1 MKNKKTIAIIAV
13 TVILLILI
21 GLIFF
26 LMNRKY
32 TVTFETSAGVEAG
45 KQVIKKDETVKEP
58 KEPTKDGYTF
68 AGWYYADDENKEFDF
83 STKVDKDITLIAKW
97 VKGEDKIS
105 KISIVSGRSEL
116 NIGDE
121 LELNLRITPGNA
133 STEGKEIKWSSSDES
148 VVTVDSNGKIKALKD
163 GKATITVEIDG
174 IKSTVEINVDKEEEE
189 TEQETESKN
198 IKKEEKS
205 NSEKNNNTSKE
216 TKSEETKPEETKP
229 EETKPEETKPEE
241 TKPEETKPEET
252 KPEETKPTVTYTHE
266 WGEKLPNDI
275 AGQYYLYIVSSEGK
289 RVSGTATITY
299 KTKNGTKSKTESI
312 PAKGLAIVKN
322 TVVSI
327 SNEKAN

>member
-1 MKNKKTIAIIAV
+1 MKNKKTIAIVAVIA
-13 TVILLILI
+13 ILLILI
-21 GLIFF
+21 GFLFF

-45 KQVIKKDETVKEP
+45 KQIVKKDEKVKEP
-58 KEPTKDGYTF
+58 TEPTREGYTF

-83 STKVDKDITLIAKW
+83 NTKVEKDITLIAKW

-105 KISIVSGRSEL
+105 KISIVSGKSEV
-116 NIGDE
+116 NVGDE
-121 LELNLRITPGNA
+121 LELNLKITPSNA
-133 STEGKEIKWSSSDES
+133 KTEGKEIKWSSSDES
-148 VVTVDSNGKIKALKD
+148 VISVDSNGKIKAIKD

-174 IKSTVEINVDKEEEE
+174 IKSTIDINVNKEEEE
-189 TEQETESKN
+189 NKQETESKN
-198 IKKEEKS
+198 TKTEEKS
-205 NSEKNNNTSKE
+205 NTSKSNNNSKE
-216 TKSEETKPEETKP
+216 TKPEPKPEETKP
-229 EETKPEETKPEE
+229 EQKPEE

-266 WGEKLPNDI
+266 WGDKLPNDI

-299 KTKNGTKSKTESI
+299 KTKDGTKSKTESI

>member
-1 MKNKKTIAIIAV
+1 MKNKKTIAIVAAIIV
-13 TVILLILI
+13 LLLLFC
-21 GLIFF
+21 LIFF

-32 TVTFETSAGVEAG
+32 TVTFETSAGVTTET
-45 KQVIKKDETVKEP
+45 QVVKKDDLVKKPE
-58 KEPTKDGYTF
+58 EPTKEGYTF
-68 AGWYYADDENKEFDF
+68 AGWYYVDDEEKEFDF
-83 STKVDKDITLIAKW
+83 NTKVNKDITLIAKW

-105 KISIVSGRSEL
+105 KISIVSGKSEL

-133 STEGKEIKWSSSDES
+133 STEGKEIKWSSSNEE
-148 VVTVDSNGKIKALKD
+148 VITVDSNGKIKALKA
-163 GKATITVEIDG
+163 GTVNITVEIDG
-174 IKSTVEINVDKEEEE
+174 VKSMIGIKVNEDE
-189 TEQETESKN
+189 TTETTET
-198 IKKEEKS
+198 
-205 NSEKNNNTSKE
+205 KNNDKKTNTNTNKD
-216 TKSEETKPEETKP
+216 TKTETKPEETKP
-229 EETKPEETKPEE
+229 EETKPEETKPEQ
-241 TKPEETKPEET
+241 KPEETKPET
-252 KPEETKPTVTYTHE
+252 KPEETKPTITYTYE
-266 WGEKLPNDI
+266 WGDKLPNDI